1 MVWLGQLQLSL
12 KMKADIELK
21 QEEYGQLNELFEK
34 YRREK
39 YEEMERLKEEK
50 DQRIKRTVSLMRRT
64 VG

>member
-50 DQRIKRTVSLMRRT
+50 DLRIKRTVSLMRRT